1 MRTLWI
7 DQPDQLRDFCASIDS
22 DVIAVDTESD
32 HFHAYQAQVCLIQVG
47 TPEVG
52 ALVDPLALEAED
64 LAPLFEL
71 LRDPKVTTLLHSARN
86 DIRELDRDYGVGIA
100 NVFDTQIAAKFLGY
114 EKNGLSWLQEEIV
127 GDTPSGN
134 YQRFDW
140 TTRPIH
146 DKAREYA
153 ILDVADLFPLR
164 ERFLPELEESPWLE
178 PFRQQCAYIATI
190 SGYEPSPFDPEDWR
204 RAARGKNLDGPT
216 RAAMRELFIARHE
229 ICAKENRAALHI
241 FSNGALVELA
251 RAKPRTAA
259 EVQKVRRL
267 SDEIGSQYAELLLEA
282 VERAETADHPPE
294 KRPRE
299 HRERPPLE
307 ERQIFNALK
316 SWRNRTSDSLDIS
329 GEFIATNATL
339 SEIAAYPPATVE
351 GLDAF
356 VAILPWHREM
366 FGEEILETIENATP

>member
-1 MRTLWI
+1 MQTLWI
-7 DQPDQLRDFCASIDS
+7 DQPDQLRDFCETIAGE
-22 DVIAVDTESD
+22 VIAVDTESD

-47 TPEVG
+47 TSEVG
-52 ALVDPLALEAED
+52 ALIDPLALGAED
-64 LAPLFEL
+64 LEPLFEL
-71 LRDPKVTTLLHSARN
+71 LRDPKVITLLHSARN

-114 EKNGLSWLQEEIV
+114 ERNSLSWLQEEIV
-127 GDTPSGN
+127 GETPSGQ

-153 ILDVADLFPLR
+153 IADVADLFPLR
-164 ERFLPELEESPWLE
+164 DRFLPELEDSKWLE
-178 PFRQQCAYIATI
+178 PFRQQCAYIAAI
-190 SGYEPSPFDPEDWR
+190 SGYEPSPFDPERWR
-204 RAARGKNLDGPT
+204 RAAGGKKLDGPA
-216 RAAMRELFIARHE
+216 RAAIRELFLARHE
-229 ICAKENRAALHI
+229 ICSKENRAALHI

-251 RAKPRTAA
+251 RAKPRTADDLS
-259 EVQKVRRL
+259 KIRRL
-267 SDEIGSQYAELLLEA
+267 SDEIADQYAALILEA
-282 VERAETADHPPE
+282 VERSYDAEIPPE

-316 SWRNRTSDSLDIS
+316 SWRNTTSDSMDIS

-339 SEIAAYPPATVE
+339 SEIAADPPPSVE

-366 FGEEILETIENATP
+366 FGDQILETIESATP